1 MSKADNIFPLIEM
14 ARKTDWSTKASLA
27 IGSAINFVFLL
38 ILATGL
44 KQIGISLP
52 PQYYLYMFV
61 LIEFCIGAQWCYRL
75 YKIYD
80 KKVMAI
86 AFVLETTD
94 ETKNLVEEVK
104 KFFRRSVDSQ
114 GIADIV
120 DVRELPGDLKFTA
133 NSQAEKYLK
142 AKDLRVLVW
151 GDTTTATVNGVK
163 VSRFNINTTCQYNP
177 VDENRKQDLIQDL
190 ESGTRREVWGIQE
203 TNSLPG
209 IEVVGG
215 NVLEISLY
223 TLAICLSSVPDIK
236 YAEASARILE
246 NLKEGLSKREQ
257 NINFPNLNAVN
268 QQISKRLIDL
278 YESISKFYYIEKHD
292 YEQAFLWS
300 KKIHDMQ
307 PKSFFANLSLAL
319 YSWKKGDQDAAKK
332 YTIEARNI
340 DQGSPLPTLNFG
352 FFSLYNGDFDK
363 GLKNYRKLK
372 SNWIEK
378 TNAVEVVE
386 FLEAEFDSSKKP
398 ALLFASGWLNSSFVD
413 YDRGL
418 QQLNDFV
425 ALVKDNSEFDV
436 LIKEAKKFLV

>member
-1 MSKADNIFPLIEM
+1 
-14 ARKTDWSTKASLA
+14 
-27 IGSAINFVFLL
+27 
-38 ILATGL
+38 
-44 KQIGISLP
+44 
-52 PQYYLYMFV
+52 
-61 LIEFCIGAQWCYRL
+61 
-75 YKIYD
+75 
-80 KKVMAI
+80 
-86 AFVLETTD
+86 
-94 ETKNLVEEVK
+94 
-104 KFFRRSVDSQ
+104 
-114 GIADIV
+114 
-120 DVRELPGDLKFTA
+120 
-133 NSQAEKYLK
+133 
-142 AKDLRVLVW
+142 
-151 GDTTTATVNGVK
+151 
-163 VSRFNINTTCQYNP
+163 
-177 VDENRKQDLIQDL
+177 
-190 ESGTRREVWGIQE
+190 
-203 TNSLPG
+203 LPG